1 MKIIY
6 SIEDSSVPQDSYSKV
21 KAEIVHCKFAID
33 EDLVSLK
40 TLLDNNS
47 KKSQYEDTYY
57 NLRLWISALNK
68 IDETLSILLKWLF
81 RLDDVSGKSGGDLW
95 CKSLILKSAEHKQY
109 KKVYR
114 LIKSILVWTSKLLSH
129 SFNKSIYN
137 SVEVSCYVFF
147 YL

>member
-33 EDLVSLK
+33 DDLESLK
-40 TLLDNNS
+40 TLLDINS
-47 KKSQYEDTYY
+47 RRAQYEDTYY

-68 IDETLSILLKWLF
+68 IDETLNTLLKWLF
-81 RLDDVSGKSGGDLW
+81 RLDDVNGRSGGDLW
-95 CKSLILKSAEHKQY
+95 CKSLVLKSSEHKLF

-114 LIKSILVWTSKLLSH
+114 LTKSILIWTSKLLSH

-137 SVEVSCYVFF
+137 SVEVS
-147 YL
+147 